1 MFVPAKER
9 SMKLKSAFNLLAV
22 SCLAAAPV
30 LMAQETTK
38 QDKSAEVRNVTGCLA
53 RGDSTGEF
61 KVTASDGST
70 WEVKSKTVK
79 LSPHVGHTVTVTGE
93 VWNPDMHGAKEKA
106 KETMDA
112 DAKEHG
118 HLNVSKVEM
127 VSDSCK

>member
-1 MFVPAKER
+1 
-9 SMKLKSAFNLLAV
+9 MKSKWAMNLLAV
-22 SCLAAAPV
+22 SCLAVSPV
-30 LMAQETTK
+30 LMAQDTTK
-38 QDKSAEVRNVTGCLA
+38 QDKSAEVRNVTGCLSK
-53 RGDSTGEF
+53 GDSATEF

-93 VWNPDMHGAKEKA
+93 VWHPDMHGAKEKA
-106 KETMDA
+106 KSAVDA

-118 HLNVSKVEM
+118 HLNVTKVEM

>member
-1 MFVPAKER
+1 
-9 SMKLKSAFNLLAV
+9 MKFKWALNLLAA
-22 SCLAAAPV
+22 SCFVASPL
-30 LMAQETTK
+30 LLAQETAK
-38 QDKSAEVRNVTGCLA
+38 QDKSAEVRNITGCLSK
-53 RGDSTGEF
+53 GDSANEF

-93 VWNPDMHGAKEKA
+93 VSHPDMHGAKEKT
-106 KETMDA
+106 KSTVDS

-118 HLNVSKVEM
+118 HLNVTKVEM

>member
-1 MFVPAKER
+1 
-9 SMKLKSAFNLLAV
+9 MKSKWALNLLAV
-22 SCLAAAPV
+22 SCFAVSPL

-38 QDKSAEVRNVTGCLA
+38 QDKSAEVRNITGCLSK
-53 RGDSTGEF
+53 GDSANEF

-79 LSPHVGHTVTVTGE
+79 LSPHLGHTVTVTGE
-93 VWNPDMHGAKEKA
+93 VWHPDMHGAKEKA
-106 KETMDA
+106 KSAVDA

-118 HLNVSKVEM
+118 HLNVTKVEM

>member
-1 MFVPAKER
+1 
-9 SMKLKSAFNLLAV
+9 MKSTWALNLLAV
-22 SCLAAAPV
+22 SCLAVSPV
-30 LMAQETTK
+30 LMAQDTTK
-38 QDKSAEVRNVTGCLA
+38 QDKSAEVRNVTGCLSK
-53 RGDSTGEF
+53 GDSATEF

-93 VWNPDMHGAKEKA
+93 VWHPDMHGAKEKA
-106 KETMDA
+106 KSTVDA

>member
-1 MFVPAKER
+1 
-9 SMKLKSAFNLLAV
+9 MKSTWALNLLAV
-22 SCLAAAPV
+22 SCLAVSPV
-30 LMAQETTK
+30 LMAQDATK
-38 QDKSAEVRNVTGCLA
+38 QDKSAEVRNVTGCLSK
-53 RGDSTGEF
+53 GDSATEF

-79 LSPHVGHTVTVTGE
+79 LSPHVGQTVTVTGE
-93 VWNPDMHGAKEKA
+93 VWHPDMHGAKEKA
-106 KETMDA
+106 KSAVDA

>member
-1 MFVPAKER
+1 
-9 SMKLKSAFNLLAV
+9 MKFKWALNLLAV
-22 SCLAAAPV
+22 SCLVVSPV
-30 LMAQETTK
+30 VLAQETTK
-38 QDKSAEVRNVTGCLA
+38 QDKSAEVRNITGCLA
-53 RGDSTGEF
+53 KGDSAGEF

-79 LSPHVGHTVTVTGE
+79 LAPHVGHTVTVTGE
-93 VWNPDMHGAKEKA
+93 VWHPDMHGAKEKA
-106 KETMDA
+106 KSAVDA

>member
-1 MFVPAKER
+1 
-9 SMKLKSAFNLLAV
+9 MKSKWAMNLLAV
-22 SCLAAAPV
+22 SCLAVSPV
-30 LMAQETTK
+30 LMAQDTTK
-38 QDKSAEVRNVTGCLA
+38 QDKSAEVRNVTGCMSK
-53 RGDSTGEF
+53 GDSATEF

-93 VWNPDMHGAKEKA
+93 VWHPDMHGAKEKA
-106 KETMDA
+106 KSAVDA

-118 HLNVSKVEM
+118 HLNVTKVEM

>member
-1 MFVPAKER
+1 
-9 SMKLKSAFNLLAV
+9 MKSKWALNLLAV
-22 SCLAAAPV
+22 SCLAVSPV
-30 LMAQETTK
+30 LMAQDTTK
-38 QDKSAEVRNVTGCLA
+38 QDKSAEVRNVTGCLSK
-53 RGDSTGEF
+53 GDSATEF

-93 VWNPDMHGAKEKA
+93 VWHPDMHGAKEKA
-106 KETMDA
+106 KSAVDA

-118 HLNVSKVEM
+118 HLNVTKVEM

>member
-1 MFVPAKER
+1 
-9 SMKLKSAFNLLAV
+9 MKLKWAVNLLAV
-22 SCLAAAPV
+22 SGLLTSPV
-30 LMAQETTK
+30 LLAQDTMK
-38 QDKSAEVRNVTGCLA
+38 QDKSAEVRNITGCLTK
-53 RGDSTGEF
+53 GDSAGEF
-61 KVTASDGST
+61 KVTASDGSN

-93 VWNPDMHGAKEKA
+93 VWHPDMHGAKEKA
-106 KETMDA
+106 KSAVDD

>member
-1 MFVPAKER
+1 
-9 SMKLKSAFNLLAV
+9 MKSKWALNLLAM
-22 SCLAAAPV
+22 SCLAVSPV
-30 LMAQETTK
+30 LMAQDTTK
-38 QDKSAEVRNVTGCLA
+38 QDKSAEVRNVTGCLSK
-53 RGDSTGEF
+53 GDSTTEF
-61 KVTASDGST
+61 KVTASDGSS

-93 VWNPDMHGAKEKA
+93 VWHPDMHGAKEKA

-118 HLNVSKVEM
+118 HLNVTNVEM

>member
-1 MFVPAKER
+1 
-9 SMKLKSAFNLLAV
+9 MKLKWAFNLLAV
-22 SCLAAAPV
+22 SCLAAAPI
-30 LMAQETTK
+30 LTAQETTK
-38 QDKSAEVRNVTGCLA
+38 QDKSAEVRNITGCLA
-53 RGDSTGEF
+53 KGDSAGEF

-93 VWNPDMHGAKEKA
+93 VWHPDMHGAKEKA
-106 KETMDA
+106 KSAVDA

-118 HLNVSKVEM
+118 HLNVTKVEM

>member
-1 MFVPAKER
+1 
-9 SMKLKSAFNLLAV
+9 MKSKWALNLLAV
-22 SCLAAAPV
+22 SCLAVSPL
-30 LMAQETTK
+30 LMAQDTTK
-38 QDKSAEVRNVTGCLA
+38 QDKSAEVRNITGCLSK
-53 RGDSTGEF
+53 GDSANEF

-93 VWNPDMHGAKEKA
+93 VWHPDMHGAKEKDKA
-106 KETMDA
+106 AVDT

>member
-1 MFVPAKER
+1 
-9 SMKLKSAFNLLAV
+9 MKSKWAMNLLAV
-22 SCLAAAPV
+22 SCLAVSPV
-30 LMAQETTK
+30 LMAQDTTK
-38 QDKSAEVRNVTGCLA
+38 QDKSAEVRNVTGCLSK
-53 RGDSTGEF
+53 GDSATEF
-61 KVTASDGST
+61 NVTASDGST

-93 VWNPDMHGAKEKA
+93 VWHPDMHGAKEKA
-106 KETMDA
+106 KSAVDA